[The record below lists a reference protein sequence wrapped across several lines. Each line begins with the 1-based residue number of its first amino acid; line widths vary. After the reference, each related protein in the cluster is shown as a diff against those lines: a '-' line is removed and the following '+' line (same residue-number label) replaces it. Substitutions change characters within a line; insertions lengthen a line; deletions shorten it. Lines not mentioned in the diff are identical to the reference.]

1 MLGGV
6 AQDQFGAEHDVERM
20 PFRAGDLGEQF
31 AHHAGAHRVDRLT
44 DRGQPGDGLLRVRRV
59 VESDD
64 GHVVGNAAAKPVQG
78 VQRPGVPCLRK
89 ADCGQENYIFS
100 APASREP

>member
-1 MLGGV
+1 
-6 AQDQFGAEHDVERM
+6 M

-31 AHHAGAHRVDRLT
+31 AHHAVAHGVDRLA

-64 GHVVGNAAAKPVQG
+64 RNVVGNAPAEPVQG
-78 VQRPGVPCLRK
+78 MPLAVNVVVPVPV
-89 ADCGQENYIFS
+89 AFAVTVTVCGM
-100 APASREP
+100 A